1 MKGLASEDVTVG
13 LSALAIAG
21 LYALFTR
28 DIAQSFLA
36 DSVGATGLPK
46 AYAAALALLGVVLV
60 LNAWRARHESGETT
74 DGEALPLTRHLRAVG
89 VLLPGAAYLLLIA
102 SVGYGVAIF
111 LLILGVALYAGAR
124 LEFRL
129 LAVSGVGA
137 LALWIIFVVL
147 FSIPLPSGSLWQS
160 WLH

>member
-1 MKGLASEDVTVG
+1 MKAAASEDVMVG

-28 DIAQSFLA
+28 DIAESFLA
-36 DSVGATGLPK
+36 DSVGAAGLPK
-46 AYAAALALLGVVLV
+46 AYALALALLGAAVVV
-60 LNAWRARHESGETT
+60 NALRARNKGGEIT
-74 DGEALPLTRHLRAVG
+74 DGDALPLMRHLRAVG
-89 VLLPGAAYLLLIA
+89 VLLPGAAYLFLIA

-124 LEFRL
+124 PGLRL
-129 LAVSGVGA
+129 FAVSGVGA
-137 LALWIIFVVL
+137 VALWIIFVKL
-147 FSIPLPSGSLWQS
+147 FSIPLPFGSLWQS